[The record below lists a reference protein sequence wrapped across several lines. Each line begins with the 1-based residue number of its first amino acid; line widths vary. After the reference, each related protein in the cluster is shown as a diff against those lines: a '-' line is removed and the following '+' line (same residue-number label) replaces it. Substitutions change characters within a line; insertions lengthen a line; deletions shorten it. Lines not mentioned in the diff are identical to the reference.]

1 MKRQNWMTLTIAVML
16 ALMVATTPIFAQ
28 EETTTDT
35 QTTTETTN
43 YSTGI
48 TLIFLILG
56 MTGVAAVGGLNW
68 FTEISERKSKKSS

>member
-1 MKRQNWMTLTIAVML
+1 MKRQKWMTLMIVVML

-28 EETTTDT
+28 EETTEP

-68 FTEISERKSKKSS
+68 FTEISKRKSKKLS

>member
-1 MKRQNWMTLTIAVML
+1 MKRQKWMTLMIVVIL
-16 ALMVATTPIFAQ
+16 ALMVATTPIFAA
-28 EETTTDT
+28 EEPTTEA

>member
-1 MKRQNWMTLTIAVML
+1 MKRQKWMTLVIVVVL
-16 ALMVATTPIFAQ
+16 ALMVATTPIFAA
-28 EETTTDT
+28 EETTTES

-56 MTGVAAVGGLNW
+56 MTGVAAVGGLKW
-68 FTEISERKSKKSS
+68 FTEISERKNKKSS

>member
-1 MKRQNWMTLTIAVML
+1 MKRQKWMTLGIGVIL
-16 ALMVATTPIFAQ
+16 VLMVATTPIFAA
-28 EETTTDT
+28 EETTAES